1 MEYTTATCFTPI
13 KVDGFQPF
21 DGTVFYKMFRLSPKL
36 ARRDYHIKSL
46 PPPEYSMTAAVLRA
60 MTKETPCMSNQQRG
74 YVAYQ
79 YVLLSE

>member
-1 MEYTTATCFTPI
+1 MQYTAATSFTLI
-13 KVDGFQPF
+13 KVGGFQPC
-21 DGTVFYKMFRLSPKL
+21 DGTVFYKMFPLSPKL

-46 PPPEYSMTAAVLRA
+46 PPPEYSMTAAVLRTT
-60 MTKETPCMSNQQRG
+60 TKETQCMSDQQGG